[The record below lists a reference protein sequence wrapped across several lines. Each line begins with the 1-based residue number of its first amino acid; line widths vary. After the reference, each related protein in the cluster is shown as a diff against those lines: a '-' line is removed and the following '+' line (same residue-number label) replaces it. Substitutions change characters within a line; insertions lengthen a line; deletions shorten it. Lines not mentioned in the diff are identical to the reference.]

1 MHLLCPVNSIREKQR
16 RAGLTPVN
24 HHRHNRLALKE
35 QSAKNA
41 ARKAE
46 AREEEATAKKN
57 AFRPNS
63 ARPPRPASARPGTAA
78 SSASVVDQYGV
89 DYVSMNKTAVVNAA
103 AQRGAALRKKLEER
117 DRLKNMTWTEKK
129 RYHLGEVPGYL
140 LARKEELAE
149 AARVKREME
158 ERSHIPVGMRVLPEE
173 ERVKTLEILRE
184 NREDTYEKLRS
195 LPFKCETPS
204 SKRTKA
210 ALEFRLAEIED
221 AQKVFSRNRVLVRE
235 VPEEDEEE
243 DAGSA
248 SD

>member
-1 MHLLCPVNSIREKQR
+1 M
-16 RAGLTPVN
+16 N

-46 AREEEATAKKN
+46 QLKEEATAKKH

-63 ARPPRPASARPGTAA
+63 SRGSVRPASARPGTAA
-78 SSASVVDQYGV
+78 SSSASAVDQYGV
-89 DYVSMNKTAVVNAA
+89 DYVSMNKTAVVSAA

-117 DRLKNMTWTEKK
+117 DALKNMTWTEKK
-129 RYHLGEVPGYL
+129 RYHVGEVPGYL
-140 LARKEELAE
+140 LARKAELAE